1 MFTVWVIFHVIVSVA
16 LILVV
21 LMQSSKG
28 EGLAGT
34 AFGGSLSGSVFGGR
48 GAASFLS
55 RTTTVLA
62 VLFMLNCAALAFM
75 SSSKRP
81 SLTENAP
88 AESVVTKQA
97 QEEREKMLQMQQ
109 QQQQQQQTVPPAES
123 LLNIQVAPGEAAEG
137 APTQP
142 TDTGGK

>member
-109 QQQQQQQTVPPAES
+109 QQQQQTAPPAES

-137 APTQP
+137 AQTQP
-142 TDTGGK
+142 SDTGGK

>member
-1 MFTVWVIFHVIVSVA
+1 MFTVWLIFHVIVSVT

-34 AFGGSLSGSVFGGR
+34 AFGGSLSGAVFGGR

-55 RTTTVLA
+55 KTTTVLA

-75 SSSKRP
+75 SSSRRP
-81 SLTENAP
+81 GLTETVP
-88 AESVVTKQA
+88 TESVVTKQA
-97 QEEREKMLQMQQ
+97 QQEREKMLQMQQ
-109 QQQQQQQTVPPAES
+109 QQQQTAPPAES

-137 APTQP
+137 TPTQP
-142 TDTGGK
+142 SDTGGK

>member
-1 MFTVWVIFHVIVSVA
+1 MFAAWVVFHVIVSIG

-21 LMQSSKG
+21 LMQSAKG

-34 AFGGSLSGSVFGGR
+34 AFGGSLSGAVFGGR

-75 SSSKRP
+75 SASDRP
-81 SLTENAP
+81 GVTDSTP
-88 AESVVTKQA
+88 TESVVTREA
-97 QEEREKMLQMQQ
+97 QKEREKMLQQ
-109 QQQQQQQTVPPAES
+109 QQQQQQQQQVVPPSDSA
-123 LLNIQVAPGEAAEG
+123 LNIQVLPTEGTEG
-137 APTQP
+137 AQPQP
-142 TDTGGK
+142 TDSAGK